1 MSRRI
6 LLKVLSYC
14 KLKLVDEDLLEGIEI
29 VLLVENK
36 HSLFVVDRIDRAE
49 AQWAIAVSN

>member
-29 VLLVENK
+29 VLLVENE
-36 HSLFVVDRIDRAE
+36 HSFLIVDRID
-49 AQWAIAVSN
+49 